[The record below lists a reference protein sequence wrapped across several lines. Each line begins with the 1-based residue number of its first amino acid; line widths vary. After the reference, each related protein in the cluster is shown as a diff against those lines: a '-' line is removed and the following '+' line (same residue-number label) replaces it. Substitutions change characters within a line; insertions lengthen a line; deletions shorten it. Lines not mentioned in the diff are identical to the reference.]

1 MSTMVLLNNATTT
14 VTGTPQNV
22 QSLRIPVDNKTF
34 QASGQTS
41 TSTGAASV
49 LVEVSNDNANWITMG
64 TISLTLGTT
73 PTTDGFVS
81 SANWTY
87 VRGRVA
93 SITAGVGA
101 TVSLFMGL

>member
-1 MSTMVLLNNATTT
+1 MSTMVLISNATTT

-22 QSLRIPVDNKTF
+22 QALRIPVDNKTF

-41 TSTGAASV
+41 ASTGATAV
-49 LVEVSNDNANWITMG
+49 NVEVSNDNSNWIVMG
-64 TISLTLGTT
+64 TISLTLGTAT
-73 PTTDGFVS
+73 NTDGFVS

-87 VRGRVA
+87 VRGRVT
-93 SITAGVGA
+93 SISGTGA

>member
-1 MSTMVLLNNATTT
+1 MSTIVLLSNATTT
-14 VTGTPQNV
+14 AIGTPQNV
-22 QSLRIPVDNKTF
+22 QALRIPVDNKTF

-64 TISLTLGTT
+64 TISLTLDTAT
-73 PTTDGFVS
+73 TTDGFVS

-87 VRGRVA
+87 VRGRVS
-93 SITAGVGA
+93 SISGTDA

>member
-22 QSLRIPVDNKTF
+22 QALRIPTDNKTF
-34 QASGQTS
+34 QASGRTTS
-41 TSTGAASV
+41 STGATSV
-49 LVEVSNDNANWITMG
+49 VVEVSNDNVNWITMG

-81 SANWTY
+81 IANWTY
-87 VRGRVA
+87 VRGRVS
-93 SITAGVGA
+93 SISGTGA

>member
-1 MSTMVLLNNATTT
+1 MSTIVLLSNATTT

-22 QSLRIPVDNKTF
+22 QTLRIPQDNKTF
-34 QASGQTS
+34 QASGQT
-41 TSTGAASV
+41 TASTGATAV
-49 LVEVSNDNANWITMG
+49 LVEVSNNNANWITMG
-64 TISLTLGTT
+64 TITLTLGTST
-73 PTTDGFVS
+73 TTDGFVS

-93 SITAGVGA
+93 SISGTGA